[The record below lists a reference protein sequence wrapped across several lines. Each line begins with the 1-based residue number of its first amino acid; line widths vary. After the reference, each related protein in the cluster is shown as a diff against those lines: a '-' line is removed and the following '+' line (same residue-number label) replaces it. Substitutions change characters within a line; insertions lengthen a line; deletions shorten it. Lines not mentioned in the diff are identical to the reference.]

1 LELLSKLHKVF
12 TTAMATHV
20 KPAPRYATSD
30 WHTSNHTLS
39 TNSER
44 QQTASHDIRQEGR
57 FLRNETDNKTKWDQL
72 DNNTRLAD
80 RVDNIRKWKDILEKT
95 LADLDKEIQD
105 LSDSKDETER
115 SLEAKNLPTDVNI
128 ENLVT
133 REGRQNIDLVEDEVE
148 DQLHNEQKVIEGI
161 KKQLQQKVDESFE
174 QLCVLQEARQQVLA
188 DLQDKNVALGIDVDQ
203 YNLTEESS
211 GISYKPD
218 PLRVPKGSTTPQQWE
233 DFSRYNK
240 ERADAEMASSR
251 RLREAIHHTLQQ
263 TDNDLQAQDTASD
276 YALRKRIHE
285 FERAIDQLNWQKKN
299 TEEEIADMENDICRI
314 NDAIRAKINP
324 MKLAQTR
331 LENRTYRP
339 NVELCRD
346 NPQYGLTDEVK
357 QLEATKRALEE
368 KLKQSQHALDGL
380 EQNLHRLNE
389 DLHCKTNSLRLDQQ
403 SLDARVKLKSA
414 MPPTATEYNMTLT
427 GMSREKSKILA

>member
-1 LELLSKLHKVF
+1 
-12 TTAMATHV
+12 MATEV

-30 WHTSNHTLS
+30 WFTSNHTIA
-39 TNSER
+39 TNAER
-44 QQTASHDIRQEGR
+44 QRTASHDIRQEGR
-57 FLRNETDNKTKWDQL
+57 FLRNETDNKTKWDQY

-80 RVDNIRKWKDILEKT
+80 RVDHIRKWKDILEKT
-95 LADLDKEIQD
+95 LSELDKEIQD
-105 LSDSKDETER
+105 LSDSKEDTER
-115 SLEAKNLPTDVNI
+115 ALEAKNLPTDVNI

-133 REGRQNIDLVEDEVE
+133 REGRQKIDLVEDEVE
-148 DQLHNEQKVIEGI
+148 DQLLQEQKVIEGI
-161 KKQLQQKVDESFE
+161 KKQLQQKIDESFE

-203 YNLTEESS
+203 YNLTEESP

-218 PLRVPKGSTTPQQWE
+218 PCRVPKGSTNPQQWE

-240 ERADAEMASSR
+240 ERADAEMNSSR

-263 TDNDLQAQDTASD
+263 TENDLKAQDTASD

-285 FERAIDQLNWQKKN
+285 FEKAIDELEWQKKN
-299 TEEEIADMENDICRI
+299 TEEEIADMEEDIRRV

-339 NVELCRD
+339 GVELCRD
-346 NPQYGLTDEVK
+346 SPQYGLTDEVK

-368 KLKQSQHALDGL
+368 KLRQSQHALDGL
-380 EQNLHRLNE
+380 EQNLHRINE
-389 DLHCKTNSLRLDQQ
+389 DLQCKTNSLRLDQQ
-403 SLDARVKLKSA
+403 SLAAREKLKD
-414 MPPTATEYNMTLT
+414 PIPTATERNMTLT
-427 GMSREKSKILA
+427 GMTREKSKVLA

>member
-1 LELLSKLHKVF
+1 
-12 TTAMATHV
+12 MATYV
-20 KPAPRYATSD
+20 KPATRYATSD
-30 WHTSNHTLS
+30 WFTSNYTIS
-39 TNSER
+39 TNAER
-44 QQTASHDIRQEGR
+44 QRNASHDIRQEGR

-80 RVDNIRKWKDILEKT
+80 RVDHIRKWKDILEKT
-95 LADLDKEIQD
+95 LADLDKEIAD
-105 LSDSKDETER
+105 LSESKEQTELA
-115 SLEAKNLPTDVNI
+115 LEAKNLPTEVNI

-133 REGRQNIDLVEDEVE
+133 REGRQDIDVVEDEVE
-148 DQLHNEQKVIEGI
+148 DQLLKEKEVIDGI
-161 KKQLQQKVDESFE
+161 KKQLQTKIDESFE

-188 DLQDKNVALGIDVDQ
+188 DLQDKNIALGIDVEQ
-203 YNLTEESS
+203 YNLTEESPN
-211 GISYKPD
+211 ISFKPD

-240 ERADAEMASSR
+240 ERAEAEMANSR

-263 TDNDLQAQDTASD
+263 TDNDLKAQDTATD
-276 YALRKRIHE
+276 YATRKRMHE
-285 FERAIDQLNWQKKN
+285 FERAIDELNWQKQQ
-299 TEEEIADMENDICRI
+299 TEEEIAELEEDIRRL

-357 QLEATKRALEE
+357 QLEASKKALEE

-380 EQNLHRLNE
+380 EQNLHRINQ
-389 DLHCKTNSLRLDQQ
+389 DLQCKMNSLKLDQQ
-403 SLDARVKLKSA
+403 CMASREKLKPNRPLTS
-414 MPPTATEYNMTLT
+414 MDRNKMLT
-427 GMSREKSKILA
+427 GMTRERSKILA